1 MVYFLADFG
10 LFYLTAYRLTRK
22 EVKTLGDFENSEQF
36 YGQCEAGKYDIGPEV
51 EKKMYD
57 AINRARAKK
66 MQLVKENKG

>member
-1 MVYFLADFG
+1 MKKHEKIR
-10 LFYLTAYRLTRK
+10 AYRELCGLTRK
-22 EVKTLGDFENSEQF
+22 EVKTFGDFENSEQF

-66 MQLVKENKG
+66 MQLAKENEG

>member
-1 MVYFLADFG
+1 MKKHEKIR
-10 LFYLTAYRLTRK
+10 AYRELCGLTRK

-36 YGQCEAGKYDIGPEV
+36 YGQCEAGKYDIGTEV

-66 MQLVKENKG
+66 MQLAKENEG